1 MRMTIIVCLSFLA
14 AQAHAQCND
23 NPAPKAAPP
32 QEQLASS
39 PRLQNIEFLKM
50 PEPYNPWR
58 TEDPNSFWFMTD
70 RFSEADLRDLAEFSR
85 QALTPQEINIAG
97 LENRPVDLSLRS
109 QPGPANNGKPLAA
122 AVPPPPP
129 AIVQPKKKSFF
140 QKLFSPAKKAPVP
153 PQAKPQ
159 PAK

>member
-1 MRMTIIVCLSFLA
+1 MSLWLFLFA
-14 AQAHAQCND
+14 AQAEAQCNTA
-23 NPAPKAAPP
+23 PAPKAPP
-32 QEQLASS
+32 TQEDQTLS

-58 TEDPNSFWFMTD
+58 AEDPNAFWFMTD

-109 QPGPANNGKPLAA
+109 QPAPANNGKPLAA
-122 AVPPPPP
+122 TVPPLPP
-129 AIVQPKKKSFF
+129 ATVQPHKKSFLR
-140 QKLFSPAKKAPVP
+140 KLLSPAKKAPVP
-153 PQAKPQ
+153 QQAKPQ